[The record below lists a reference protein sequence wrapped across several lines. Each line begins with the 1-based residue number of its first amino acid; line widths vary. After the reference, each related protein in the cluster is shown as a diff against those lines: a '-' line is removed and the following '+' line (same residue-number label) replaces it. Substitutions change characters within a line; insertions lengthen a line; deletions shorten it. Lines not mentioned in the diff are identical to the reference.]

1 MNGNIEDLL
10 REGLDRLTVDA
21 DVPAGIA
28 GKARAHR
35 RRRKIAT
42 RAALACGTAV
52 VIAAAVIVAA
62 RPGRGVPTTVQARTT
77 AYVIWRMKNA
87 IAEKNMVIQTE
98 YTFSPAFPS
107 ITQWTYRKNER
118 SVQSGYLHVP
128 GVPWAQGHVYW
139 VDGTTIVNGKRTYIE
154 ADYRHHEWYRSP
166 QFLVLPNGCQ
176 HSSLDLAE
184 FNVTNWATFVPQTL
198 SCGELKVVGHAWI
211 NGKRVIKII
220 GSMTEPHWWS
230 FAHGKGEGRGALKV
244 YATLYVDPSTYLPVR
259 VIWSNWTHWRDG
271 KPLHGTVSEEIRAL
285 PPTPGNIA
293 KAAITIPAGFRQVPG
308 NPFGGPMTQFFG

>member
-35 RRRKIAT
+35 RRRKIAART
-42 RAALACGTAV
+42 ALACGTAV
-52 VIAAAVIVAA
+52 VIAAAVLVAA
-62 RPGRGVPTTVQARTT
+62 RPGRGAPTTVQARTT

-107 ITQWTYRKNER
+107 ITQWTYHKNER
-118 SVQSGYLHVP
+118 SVQSGYLHVA

-198 SCGELKVVGHAWI
+198 SCGQLQVAGHAWI

-271 KPLHGTVSEEIRAL
+271 KPLHGTVTEEIRAL
-285 PPTPGNIA
+285 PSTRSNVA
-293 KAAITIPAGFRQVPG
+293 KATITIPAGFRQVPDTR
-308 NPFGGPMTQFFG
+308 FGGPMTQFFG